1 MKDNEKRKKNGK
13 EYWENEHRER
23 ESKRE
28 GERERELS
36 IHVPLYIMCNSHFF
50 VRNVQHCFPLFQV
63 FLIYILLLN
72 QIIYWE
78 HCVLDYTWNT

>member
-1 MKDNEKRKKNGK
+1 MKDNEKRKKTVKNIGK
-13 EYWENEHRER
+13 MSTEREKARER
-23 ESKRE
+23 E
-28 GERERELS
+28 GERELS
-36 IHVPLYIMCNSHFF
+36 IHVPLYIMCYSHFF

-63 FLIYILLLN
+63 FLIVYILLLN